1 MIQTII
7 EAFDLA
13 GGDAL
18 GVVTRHGLAELRPV
32 GGGTAPYTYA
42 GDGQWT
48 QIATDANG
56 SWSYWRIAAPIV
68 ETSVPGNTCTND
80 FRATYQ
86 LRFVTVVDRS
96 VCPVIEDAARAA
108 LSAMRGTVN
117 EASRALKLKRLNADT
132 GRVDIDSRRVY
143 QAEFGQAGDVPS
155 DRAIIAIDITVVAL
169 GRPEC
174 FAPCGDQG
182 SLLCQV
188 IESRTWEAIKA
199 CMSEAQIAAAEA
211 DLCEGGGPCNPTTVN
226 GTESDTPTITV
237 VQGGVEVG
245 TLNPATGV
253 HTVPE
258 CEPEPCDPL
267 TITVG
272 RAELTQVDGP
282 CGQTVA
288 ISVLDRNGTNVDNIT
303 LNGLDIIIDDLPP
316 LCASAA
322 WTLKDEAGNV
332 LDSGAIASGGAADIQ
347 APDAKVQLKDSAD
360 NNIGGPNVY
369 LSGSTNNLTAPDGT
383 VTILNPNGDSLGTQ
397 AVRSNGTANFT
408 APIPLKFLW
417 QAGDADTFID
427 PDTGEGWEVTADE
440 AGTYTTYTQTG
451 TNGTLT
457 YSLNGGGYVALS
469 GTIVLTVGDTITVRR
484 TTTTNAGTVRW
495 AP

>member
-7 EAFDLA
+7 EAFDLTA
-13 GGDAL
+13 GDAL
-18 GVVTRHGLAELRPV
+18 GVTTRHGLAELRPV
-32 GGGTAPYTYA
+32 GGGTAPYVYA
-42 GDGQWT
+42 GGGQWT
-48 QIATDANG
+48 TVATDANG
-56 SWSYWRIAAPIV
+56 TYSYWRIAAPVV
-68 ETSVPGNTCTND
+68 ETSVPGTTCAND

-86 LRFVTVVDRS
+86 LRLVAIVDRT
-96 VCPVIEDAARAA
+96 VCPAIEEAARGAIA
-108 LSAMRGTVN
+108 AMRGTVN
-117 EASRALKLKRLNADT
+117 ALARTLGLKRLNADT
-132 GRVDIDSRRVY
+132 GRIDLDSRRVY
-143 QAEFGQAGDVPS
+143 QQEFGQVGDVLPS
-155 DRAIIAIDITVVAL
+155 QAIISIDVTVVAL

-174 FAPCGDQG
+174 FSPCGEQG

-188 IESRTWEAIKA
+188 IEQRTWEAIKA
-199 CMSEAQIAAAEA
+199 CMSEVQIAAATD
-211 DLCEGGGPCNPTTVN
+211 DLCEGGGPCDPTTVN

-303 LNGLDIIIDDLPP
+303 LDGLDIIIEDLPP
-316 LCASAA
+316 ICASAA

-332 LDSGAIASGGAADIQ
+332 LDSGAIASGGAADIV
-347 APDAKVQLKDSAD
+347 APDAKVQLRDSAG
-360 NNIGGPNVY
+360 NAIGSPIAVR
-369 LSGSTNNLTAPDGT
+369 SGQTGLGVTCPDGT

-408 APIPLKFLW
+408 APIPLKFVW
-417 QAGDADTFID
+417 APGDADTYPWTI
-427 PDTGEGWEVTADE
+427 TADE
-440 AGTYTTYTQTG
+440 AGSYTTFTD
-451 TNGTLT
+451 NGAVGSLT
-457 YSLNGGGYVALS
+457 YSINGGAFNAVT
-469 GTIVLTVGDTITVRR
+469 GTVTLVVGQTIIVRR
-484 TTTTNAGTVRW
+484 STTTLEGVARW
-495 AP
+495 VL